1 VGNVETPLPDMPKH
15 IARVYPASGAVAM
28 LPLTPDNNYTPTV
41 LFCGGTDIP
50 DDQWGS
56 YAGPLVD
63 PWLIPASKDCQRLTP
78 EPTDGS
84 TVAYEQDDDML
95 DRRTMG
101 QFILLPDGTALVING
116 GLNGTAAYALGTVN
130 TPLGFMP
137 AGPSLATGPVLTPA
151 IYNPKAPKG
160 SRWSNAGL
168 SASQIPRLYHSTAIL
183 LPDASVLLAGSNPHP
198 DVNLTAPYPTT
209 YRADIFYPPYF
220 SASVRPAPTGMPT
233 TLSYGGDPFN
243 ITIPKSSYT
252 GLAND
257 AAGNTTVVIQRGG
270 FTTHAMNMG
279 QRLMQL
285 NNTYTVNKDGTITLH
300 VAQLP
305 PNPNLFQPGPA
316 LIFVNIQGIPSNGSY
331 LIVGN
336 GIVGTQPTGAVSVLP
351 ASIRLDSVS
360 GGSSSTDG
368 PNTSSTSSEKKK
380 SNLGLIVGI
389 AVGVVALL
397 LLGLVAAIFIWRRRK
412 AAREAAKNIYVP
424 GTAAAA
430 TGLPTAAWAATRD
443 DDSGVFTPFAKR
455 PDLYTD
461 DSWDP
466 SAASLNAPYK
476 DDTGPRSSF
485 AGSSVGN
492 KSQMDE
498 YDPNGRGGLPTLPHG
513 LPPGPGQPAVAP
525 QA

>member
-1 VGNVETPLPDMPKH
+1 MPGH
-15 IARVYPASGAVAM
+15 VARVYPASGAVAM

-41 LFCGGTDIP
+41 LFCGGTNIP

-56 YAGPLVD
+56 YSGPLVD

-95 DRRTMG
+95 DGRTMG

-116 GLNGTAAYALGTVN
+116 AVNGTAAYALGTVN

-168 SASQIPRLYHSTAIL
+168 SASQIPRLYHSSAIL
-183 LPDASVLLAGSNPHP
+183 LPDASVILAGSNPHP

-209 YRADIFYPPYF
+209 YAADIFYPPYF
-220 SASVRPAPTGMPT
+220 RASVRPAPTGMPT

-316 LIFVNIQGIPSNGSY
+316 LMFVNIQGIPSNGTY

-336 GIVGTQPTGAVSVLP
+336 GIIGTQPTGAVSVLP
-351 ASIRLDSVS
+351 ASVRLDSVS
-360 GGSSSTDG
+360 GGTSSTDG
-368 PNTSSTSSEKKK
+368 SSNPSSTSSEKK
-380 SNLGLIVGI
+380 SNVGLIIGL
-389 AVGVVALL
+389 AAGAGALLL
-397 LLGLVAAIFIWRRRK
+397 LLGLVAAIFISRRRK
-412 AAREAAKNIYVP
+412 AARVPAKNVYVP
-424 GTAAAA
+424 GTAGST
-430 TGLPTAAWAATRD
+430 TGLPMSNWAAQRD
-443 DDSGVFTPFAKR
+443 DDSGVFTPLAKK
-455 PDLYTD
+455 PGAYSD
-461 DSWDP
+461 DAWDP
-466 SAASLNAPYK
+466 STASLNAPYK
-476 DDTGPRSSF
+476 DDAGYRSSF
-485 AGSSVGN
+485 AESSVGN

-498 YDPNGRGGLPTLPHG
+498 YDPYGQGGFPTLSHG
-513 LPPGPGQPAVAP
+513 LPPGPGHPAVAP
-525 QA
+525 QAQFGYR